1 MTRTS
6 LTHPIRI
13 AELLV
18 GDKGGAIGVTF
29 APGKHQQSAMTG
41 AWARDLDVDISAVRA
56 WGATRLISLLEPWEY
71 QELQIHRLPSVAT
84 QSGISWHGLPITD
97 GQAPDQRLLD
107 RWQMLSLA
115 IVRELLEGRR
125 VVVHCKGG
133 LGRAGTVAAMLLLQS
148 ETVQTAAAAIEM
160 VRRVR
165 PGAVETLAQEEFLHY
180 WMNVVCRE
188 ASSVRR
194 NGG

>member
-41 AWARDLDVDISAVRA
+41 AWARDLDVDIAAVRA
-56 WGATRLISLLEPWEY
+56 WGATRLISLLEPWEF
-71 QELQIHRLPSVAT
+71 QELQINSLPSVVA

-107 RWQMLSLA
+107 RWQVLSLTL
-115 IVRELLEGRR
+115 VRELLEGRR

-148 ETVQTAAAAIEM
+148 ATAQTAAEAMEM

-165 PGAVETLAQEEFLHY
+165 PGAIETLTQEEFLHY
-180 WMNVVCRE
+180 WMAVVYRE
-188 ASSVRR
+188 GSSVRR
-194 NGG
+194 NDG